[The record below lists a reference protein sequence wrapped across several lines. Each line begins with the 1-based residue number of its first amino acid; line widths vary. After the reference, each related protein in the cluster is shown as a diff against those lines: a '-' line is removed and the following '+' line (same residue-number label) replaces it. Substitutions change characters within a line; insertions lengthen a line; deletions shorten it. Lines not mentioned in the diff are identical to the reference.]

1 MKNEIN
7 KLTVRKYDDCGP
19 KHVEP
24 CDPVK
29 VDSCSTCKEI
39 DLGNV
44 NPTHPGLLIDVS
56 ATVRNLCP
64 NKQISVACIL
74 CEKIGHKD
82 VVRAVQVRQFR
93 TPKKGHCVCLDVD
106 FRFAF
111 PQKCGC
117 NDRIFKAKIISNY
130 INPTGCK
137 CPCKSHDCKPC
148 SCHCRPKE
156 DNSCSYKKDDDYS
169 YSYKKDD
176 DYSCSYKKDDDYSCS
191 YKKDDD
197 YSCSYDDYSY
207 SYDDDH
213 SCSYRAKDDD
223 ASCYTMAEDPRYY

>member
-7 KLTVRKYDDCGP
+7 KLTIRKHDDCCP

-29 VDSCSTCKEI
+29 VDPCSTCKEI

-56 ATVRNLCP
+56 ATVKNLCP
-64 NKQISVACIL
+64 KKQISVACIL
-74 CEKIGHKD
+74 CERIGHKD

-93 TPKKGHCVCLDVD
+93 TPRKGHCVCLDVN

-111 PQKCGC
+111 PQKCSC
-117 NDRIFKAKIISNY
+117 NDRVFKAKIISNY
-130 INPTGCK
+130 INPNGCK

-148 SCHCRPKE
+148 SCHCKPRE
-156 DNSCSYKKDDDYS
+156 
-169 YSYKKDD
+169 
-176 DYSCSYKKDDDYSCS
+176 DYSCSYEAKDDYDYSCS
-191 YKKDDD
+191 YEPKDDD
-197 YSCSYDDYSY
+197 P
-207 SYDDDH
+207 
-213 SCSYRAKDDD
+213 
-223 ASCYTMAEDPRYY
+223 SCYTMAEDPRYY